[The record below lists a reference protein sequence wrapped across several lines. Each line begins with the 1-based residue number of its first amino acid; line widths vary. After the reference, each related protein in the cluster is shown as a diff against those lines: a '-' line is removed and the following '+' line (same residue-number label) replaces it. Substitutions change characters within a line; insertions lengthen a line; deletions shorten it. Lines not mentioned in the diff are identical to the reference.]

1 MLNDLEKELALL
13 WWQSVKKKPLRF
25 VESFLA
31 MTALVVTMEVAFSY
45 ILSYLTSF
53 FAIKFLFSMFVA
65 GLGIRIYYSRLF
77 TNDDTPILSYIASAD
92 FSWILRKST
101 LLFCLTLLIFTFV
114 LEYSASVGATAAAE
128 NIDPDGIKVSATG
141 YYIFVLVSAL
151 AMIIGGSWV
160 YHLNGSKMFFMLIG
174 LLPSFFYTN
183 EICETTLNKDYTK
196 ACMKFGAMV
205 NVPLFLAIT
214 LITDI
219 IFSME
224 TTIIT
229 TSMISS
235 VIVSHAT
242 GNRPKQEE
250 KVANEKLAMQF

>member
-25 VESFLA
+25 IESFLA

-53 FAIKFLFSMFVA
+53 FAIKFLFSILVA

-77 TNDDTPILSYIASAD
+77 TNDETPILSYITSAD
-92 FSWILRKST
+92 FSWIYRKST
-101 LLFCLTLLIFTFV
+101 LLFCLALLIFTLG
-114 LEYSASVGATAAAE
+114 LEYSAFVGATLAAE
-128 NIDPDGIKVSATG
+128 NIDHDGIKVSVTG
-141 YYIFVLVSAL
+141 YYIFALVSAS
-151 AMIIGGSWV
+151 AMVIGGSWI

-183 EICETTLNKDYTK
+183 EICETTLNKGYTK

-205 NVPLFLAIT
+205 NIPLFFAIT
-214 LITDI
+214 FLADTTFTI
-219 IFSME
+219 E
-224 TTIIT
+224 ATIIT

-250 KVANEKLAMQF
+250 KIAKGKLAMQF

>member
-1 MLNDLEKELALL
+1 
-13 WWQSVKKKPLRF
+13 
-25 VESFLA
+25 
-31 MTALVVTMEVAFSY
+31 MTALVVITEVAFSY

-65 GLGIRIYYSRLF
+65 GLGIRIYYSKLF
-77 TNDDTPILSYIASAD
+77 ANDDTPILSYIASAD
-92 FSWILRKST
+92 FSWIFRKST
-101 LLFCLTLLIFTFV
+101 LLFCLSLLIFTLV
-114 LEYSASVGATAAAE
+114 LEYSASMGAAVVTE
-128 NIDPDGIKVSATG
+128 NIDSDGIKVSATF
-141 YYIFVLVSAL
+141 YYTLASVSVL
-151 AMIIGGSWV
+151 AMVISGSWV

-183 EICETTLNKDYTK
+183 EICETTLSKDYTK
-196 ACMKFGAMV
+196 ASMKFGALV
-205 NVPLFLAIT
+205 NVPLFFAIT
-214 LITDI
+214 VLTDTI
-219 IFSME
+219 LSME

-250 KVANEKLAMQF
+250 KVANRKLAMQF